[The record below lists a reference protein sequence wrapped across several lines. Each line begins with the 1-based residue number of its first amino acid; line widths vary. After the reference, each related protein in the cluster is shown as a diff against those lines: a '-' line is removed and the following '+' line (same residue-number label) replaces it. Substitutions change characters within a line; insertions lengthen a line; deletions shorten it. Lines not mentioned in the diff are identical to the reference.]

1 MDASR
6 PQSDTL
12 VRGQSSSCGE
22 RRTVARGGTCKQWN
36 REKKGTG
43 GRKEQFVLSV
53 KEYKSCLKQCA
64 QQKHF
69 EREKKASAAKNHRVE
84 IVFLLEECPFY
95 LKSS

>member
-22 RRTVARGGTCKQWN
+22 CRTVARGGTCKQWN

-43 GRKEQFVLSV
+43 GRTEQFVLSV
-53 KEYKSCLKQCA
+53 
-64 QQKHF
+64 
-69 EREKKASAAKNHRVE
+69 
-84 IVFLLEECPFY
+84 EEAV
-95 LKSS
+95 